1 MAIEP
6 ASWLRRGACVLATCT
21 AVACGDG
28 DGTYEIFFGNEGPG
42 QAGTNGHAG
51 AHGEGGAPDGEPP
64 APYGKRITWSPV
76 EVASG
81 DARRRV
87 IASESAR
94 VGDVEVPLG
103 GYKLLMRSGDVVGSG
118 VFGRIMDQNLE
129 PLVESDGSERI
140 SNYADFSSLLS
151 VGDRLFQVTQFEEVP
166 AAMYLT
172 ELSQDRDTGEL
183 QAISTRP
190 IDLSA
195 IHGLWNPCAGS
206 VTPWNTHLGSEE
218 YPTDARASESAAAYL
233 AFDSRERSMLSYFGL
248 GPSSSIADIR
258 TVFNT
263 YRYGFPV
270 EVAVSES
277 GETTVTKHYA
287 LGRRA
292 LELAYVMPDRKTV
305 YLTDDGVN
313 DGFYM
318 FVSDTPGD
326 LESGTLYGMQWN
338 QTSPDGAGDATA
350 DIVWI
355 PMEHASSSEIDAALD
370 AGVVFSDLF
379 EAVSPIPAEGCAADF
394 RPVNTETGQ
403 ECLRLQKGA
412 SEAESARIRRLASR
426 LESRRYAAYVG
437 ATTELRKEEGLA
449 FDPDSFTLFLSIS
462 EQELGME
469 AGEPRWDAGGPDH
482 VRVAKNHCG
491 VVYAL
496 DLAPDR
502 VIGSEYVAQNLR
514 ALLEGVPHYTD
525 ASGSKVSKY
534 AADGPYAGN
543 LCSVNGIANPDNM
556 AFIRGYDTLIIG
568 EDSFDG
574 HRNDFV
580 WAYDLVTRKLTRI
593 ESAPYGAETTSVY
606 FYPNINGFSYLKSVV
621 QHPYREGSDTG
632 EIDSDPDGIGA
643 MRAYDGYIGPLPA
656 LD

>member
-1 MAIEP
+1 MAMNP
-6 ASWLRRGACVLATCT
+6 AWCLTRGAAVMVACA

-28 DGTYEIFFGNEGPG
+28 DGTYEIFSGDGEPGHAGGNG
-42 QAGTNGHAG
+42 QAGSEGHAG
-51 AHGEGGAPDGEPP
+51 APDGDPP
-64 APYGKRITWSPV
+64 PRYGKRITWSPV

-94 VGDVEVPLG
+94 VGEVDVPLG
-103 GYKLLMRSGDVVGSG
+103 GYKLLLRSGDAVGPG
-118 VFGRIMDQNLE
+118 VFGRIVDQNLE
-129 PLVESDGSERI
+129 PLIEGDGSERI
-140 SNYADFSSLLS
+140 SNYADFSSFLP
-151 VGDRLFQVTQFEEVP
+151 VGQRLYQVTQFEEVP
-166 AAMYLT
+166 AVMYLT

-183 QAISTRP
+183 HAISTRP

-195 IHGLWNPCAGS
+195 VHGLWNPCAGS

-218 YPTDARASESAAAYL
+218 YPTDARASEAAAAYS
-233 AFDSRERSMLSYFGL
+233 AFEFREQSMLKYFGL
-248 GPSSSIADIR
+248 GPSTGIADIR

-270 EVAVSES
+270 EIAVSED
-277 GETTVTKHYA
+277 GETTATKHYA

-292 LELAYVMPDRKTV
+292 LELAYVMPDLRTV
-305 YLTDDGVN
+305 YMTDDGAN

-318 FVSDTPGD
+318 FVADTPGD
-326 LESGTLYGMQWN
+326 LESGMLYGMQWN
-338 QTSPDGAGDATA
+338 QTSPDGAGNATA

-355 PMEHASSSEIDAALD
+355 PMEHASSTEIDAALD
-370 AGVVFSDLF
+370 AGIAFSDLF

-403 ECLRLQKGA
+403 ECLRLREGDDKAQ
-412 SEAESARIRRLASR
+412 SDRIRRLASR

-437 ATTELRKEEGLA
+437 ATTELRKGEGLA
-449 FDPDSFTLFLSIS
+449 YDPDSFTLFFSIS
-462 EQELGME
+462 EQQLGME
-469 AGEPRWDAGGPDH
+469 AGDPYWDAGGPDH

-502 VIGSEYVAQNLR
+502 AIGSDYVAQNLR
-514 ALLEGVPHYTD
+514 ALVEGVPHYTETN
-525 ASGSKVSKY
+525 GSKVSKY
-534 AADGPYAGN
+534 AADSPYAGN
-543 LCSVNGIANPDNM
+543 LCSVNGIGNPDNM

-568 EDSFDG
+568 EDSYDG

-580 WAYDLVTRKLTRI
+580 WSYDLLTRKLTRI

-632 EIDSDPDGIGA
+632 EIDDDPDGIGA